1 MLVITY
7 LGFNDYKVSRDFK
20 GVFYIDLNVPL
31 HCDYVESYPVV
42 FWAIRLKNT
51 SQVEHTPRGNEQT
64 KNWNLLMTS
73 YTVFAQEI
81 LHLGS
86 WRRSKTMLLACHWD
100 GFMVCNFPNWSG
112 GGIKDAISNYKQ
124 CFYKHLQRTFVRRLW
139 CWIQVLSET
148 RIQLAQFHFI
158 SASGAS

>member
-1 MLVITY
+1 MCCRIVSRHPMLVITY

-42 FWAIRLKNT
+42 FWANKKLKPVDDFIYCL
-51 SQVEHTPRGNEQT
+51 SHR
-64 KNWNLLMTS
+64 KS
-73 YTVFAQEI
+73 YTWDREGAVKPCSWPVIEMVLWCEI
-81 LHLGS
+81 
-86 WRRSKTMLLACHWD
+86 
-100 GFMVCNFPNWSG
+100 FPNWSG

-124 CFYKHLQRTFVRRLW
+124 CFYKHLQRTFVRCLW